1 MNWRY
6 VPYRDL
12 TPMQRVMAD
21 AFRKASPYVLEHRSR
36 FGVKPLEVVVSYSQP
51 AFDLLGETL
60 LEISGSRIAN
70 LPVVLIDAQI
80 AGAAFVPAFD
90 IVPTMT
96 LTVRFEVGHPSLPTY
111 APLPPVLITHAKL
124 RQVVEAAA

>member
-6 VPYRDL
+6 VPYGEL
-12 TPMQRVMAD
+12 TPMQRVLAD
-21 AFRKASPYVLEHRSR
+21 AFRKAGPHLIAHRER
-36 FGVKPLEVVVSYSQP
+36 YQVKAIEVVVSYSQP

-70 LPVVLIDAQI
+70 LPVRLIDAQV
-80 AGAAFVPAFD
+80 AGASYVPGFD
-90 IVPTMT
+90 LVPTMT
-96 LTVRFEVGHPSLPTY
+96 LTVRFDTVHPALPRY

-124 RQVVEAAA
+124 RQVIEAAA